1 MLVGEQQGHFVSR
14 WKVWP
19 PNKLQLIETLYYF
32 FSLPLY
38 EDLAAINAE
47 KNTAEATATKTK
59 ECCDQNI
66 MILTSR
72 I

>member
-1 MLVGEQQGHFVSR
+1 M
-14 WKVWP
+14 
-19 PNKLQLIETLYYF
+19 F

-47 KNTAEATATKTK
+47 KNTTETAATKTTDR
-59 ECCDQNI
+59 CGPNI